1 MPSSLVGAG
10 GRGELVRAGR
20 GSVGGRRTEGGAV
33 DKDPGTKL
41 SPRVT
46 EQLAAVDG
54 MSPVEVIVEMQP
66 VAVPSSGSRG
76 ERVAAVK
83 AGFERELRS
92 VAETIAAAGGRVLET
107 AWINQTVRSSLP
119 ASEVLRVAADD
130 AVAGID
136 LPRPLSPDV
145 GTLDQ
150 VT

>member
-1 MPSSLVGAG
+1 
-10 GRGELVRAGR
+10 
-20 GSVGGRRTEGGAV
+20 V